1 MRGTAPRIFLC
12 YSSLVATPRVPL
24 QHIASSRRLDAA
36 LRLAAGPSAG
46 TLSATLNYL
55 CEQLAAVCASPIA
68 SVYVLEEREDLV
80 LRGNHGFPDA
90 VLGEVRLKVG
100 QGITGTALETMRPMT
115 VDDAALVEQFEY
127 FPQLAEE
134 RYPAFLALPLL
145 AGPRPRGVL
154 VLQREAGPFSENDV
168 LLATAASRAVTAV
181 LEGQHPQGANLLLHG
196 AGNKRGRILGVA
208 HVLSRALPRR
218 QRTAEVPDDPSSD
231 LLNAFTAEREDLRAL
246 ADRARTASGDR
257 VRELEEAATVV
268 EDARLQERAIEH
280 LTARLPPSLALE
292 RIAAEF
298 ARALAS
304 HGPAARR
311 AVDVEAFLG
320 AVAHR
325 YAGLE
330 PIRVRRGEI
339 VAAVHLS
346 GISALRA
353 WASGAVGALV
363 AGSSEES
370 TGVPVLT
377 ALGVPVASG
386 LRQLFDTV
394 GNGTRV
400 ALDAESGE
408 VYVNPTA
415 AQAAAWR
422 R

>member
-1 MRGTAPRIFLC
+1 MA
-12 YSSLVATPRVPL
+12 APRVPL
-24 QHIASSRRLDAA
+24 QLITPSRRLDAA
-36 LRLAAGPSAG
+36 LRLAAGPSTG
-46 TLSATLNYL
+46 SLSATLSYL
-55 CEQLAAVCASPIA
+55 CELLAVLCASPIA
-68 SVYVLEEREDLV
+68 SVYVLEERDDLV

-115 VDDAALVEQFEY
+115 VDNAALVEQFEY

-134 RYPAFLALPLL
+134 RFPAFLALPLL

-154 VLQREAGPFSENDV
+154 VLQREAGPFSEADV

-181 LEGQHPQGANLLLHG
+181 LEAQHPQGANLLLHG
-196 AGNKRGRILGVA
+196 AGNQRGRVLGIA

-218 QRTAEVPDDPSSD
+218 QRAAEDSSDDPGRD
-231 LLNAFTAEREDLRAL
+231 LLNAFTAEREELRTL
-246 ADRARTASGDR
+246 ADRARSSVSSR

-280 LTARLPPSLALE
+280 LSAGLPPSLALE
-292 RIAAEF
+292 RIAGEF

-330 PIRVRRGEI
+330 PVRVRRGEI

-346 GISALRA
+346 GLSALRA
-353 WASGAVGALV
+353 WASGAVGALCAGV
-363 AGSSEES
+363 ADES
-370 TGVPVLT
+370 TGAPVLT
-377 ALGVPVASG
+377 ALGWPVASG
-386 LRQLFDTV
+386 LRQLFDVV

-400 ALDAESGE
+400 ALDSDSGE

-415 AQAAAWR
+415 AQAASWR

>member
-1 MRGTAPRIFLC
+1 MG
-12 YSSLVATPRVPL
+12 TPRVPL
-24 QHIASSRRLDAA
+24 QIIAPSRRLDAA
-36 LRLAAGPSAG
+36 LRLAAGPNSA
-46 TLSATLNYL
+46 TLSATLSYL
-55 CEQLAAVCASPIA
+55 CAQLSVLCASPIA
-68 SVYVLEEREDLV
+68 SVYVLEDKDDLV

-115 VDDAALVEQFEY
+115 VDDAGVVEQFEY

-154 VLQREAGPFSENDV
+154 VLQREAGPFSEADV

-181 LEGQHPQGANLLLHG
+181 LESQHPQGANLLLHG
-196 AGNKRGRILGVA
+196 AGNRRGRVLGA
-208 HVLSRALPRR
+208 AQVLSRALPRR
-218 QRTAEVPDDPSSD
+218 Q
-231 LLNAFTAEREDLRAL
+231 ED
-246 ADRARTASGDR
+246 
-257 VRELEEAATVV
+257 V
-268 EDARLQERAIEH
+268 RLQERALEH
-280 LTARLPPSLALE
+280 LSAGLPPSLALE

-298 ARALAS
+298 ARTLAS

-330 PIRVRRGEI
+330 PLRVRRGELI
-339 VAAVHLS
+339 VAVHLS
-346 GISALRA
+346 GLSALRG
-353 WASGAVGALV
+353 WASGAVGALC
-363 AGSSEES
+363 AGAAEDS
-370 TGVPVLT
+370 TGVPVLS
-377 ALGVPVASG
+377 ALGLPVACG
-386 LRQLFDTV
+386 VRQLFDAV
-394 GNGTRV
+394 GNGTRI
-400 ALDAESGE
+400 ALDSDEGE

-415 AQAAAWR
+415 AQAASWR

>member
-1 MRGTAPRIFLC
+1 
-12 YSSLVATPRVPL
+12 VAAPRVPL
-24 QHIASSRRLDAA
+24 HLIAPSRRLDAA

-55 CEQLAAVCASPIA
+55 CEQLATVCASPIA
-68 SVYVLEEREDLV
+68 SVYVLEERDDLV
-80 LRGNHGFPDA
+80 LRGNHGFPEA

-154 VLQREAGPFSENDV
+154 VLQREAGPFSESDV
-168 LLATAASRAVTAV
+168 LLSIAASRAVTAV
-181 LEGQHPQGANLLLHG
+181 LEAQHPQGANLLLHG
-196 AGNKRGRILGVA
+196 KGNGRGRVLGVA
-208 HVLSRALPRR
+208 QVLSRALPRR
-218 QRTAEVPDDPSSD
+218 QRAAEISSDDPHSD
-231 LLNAFTAEREDLRAL
+231 LLNAFTAERDELRTL
-246 ADRARTASGDR
+246 ADRARATSGGR
-257 VRELEEAATVV
+257 VRELEEAATVI
-268 EDARLQERAIEH
+268 EDARLQERANEH
-280 LTARLPPSLALE
+280 LAARLPPSLALE

-330 PIRVRRGEI
+330 PVRVRRGEI

-363 AGSSEES
+363 AGGPEES

-377 ALGVPVASG
+377 ALGLPVASG

-400 ALDAESGE
+400 ALDAGSGE

>member
-1 MRGTAPRIFLC
+1 M
-12 YSSLVATPRVPL
+12 
-24 QHIASSRRLDAA
+24 
-36 LRLAAGPSAG
+36 
-46 TLSATLNYL
+46 
-55 CEQLAAVCASPIA
+55 
-68 SVYVLEEREDLV
+68 
-80 LRGNHGFPDA
+80 
-90 VLGEVRLKVG
+90 
-100 QGITGTALETMRPMT
+100 
-115 VDDAALVEQFEY
+115 
-127 FPQLAEE
+127 
-134 RYPAFLALPLL
+134 
-145 AGPRPRGVL
+145 
-154 VLQREAGPFSENDV
+154 
-168 LLATAASRAVTAV
+168 
-181 LEGQHPQGANLLLHG
+181 
-196 AGNKRGRILGVA
+196 
-208 HVLSRALPRR
+208 
-218 QRTAEVPDDPSSD
+218 
-231 LLNAFTAEREDLRAL
+231 
-246 ADRARTASGDR
+246 
-257 VRELEEAATVV
+257 

-370 TGVPVLT
+370 TGVPVLS

-400 ALDAESGE
+400 ALDADSGE